1 MSGRV
6 PDSSIVEEEL
16 LEMIVFDAEEEVKKK
31 QTVRTMYKTFKPCNT
46 TRVFDTGAIFEK
58 L

>member
-6 PDSSIVEEEL
+6 PDSSIFEEEF

-31 QTVRTMYKTFKPCNT
+31 PGENNIQNV
-46 TRVFDTGAIFEK
+46 
-58 L
+58 

>member
-16 LEMIVFDAEEEVKKK
+16 LEMIVFDAEEEVKKNK
-31 QTVRTMYKTFKPCNT
+31 KR
-46 TRVFDTGAIFEK
+46 
-58 L
+58 

>member
-6 PDSSIVEEEL
+6 PDSSIFEEEF

-31 QTVRTMYKTFKPCNT
+31 NPVRTTYKMCKP
-46 TRVFDTGAIFEK
+46 
-58 L
+58 

>member
-31 QTVRTMYKTFKPCNT
+31 PTNGENNV
-46 TRVFDTGAIFEK
+46 
-58 L
+58 